1 MFTLAHISDPHLGPL
16 PPVRPRDLM
25 NKRFFGY
32 LSWIRK
38 RRSLHRPEVLA
49 ALAAD
54 LAARRPDHLVVTGD
68 LTNIALEAEFSKV
81 AEWLHG
87 LGVPEAVSVIPG
99 NHDAYVAVPWE
110 ASLAEWQPF
119 MGCEAGTNAGPDG
132 FPFVRYR
139 GPAAIVGLS
148 SAQPTPLF
156 CAHGTLGEAQ
166 LARLQAQLRRLG
178 EEGWFRVVLLH
189 HPPSLEGIAWR
200 KRLVDAA
207 PFRQVIADTGAELI
221 LHGHDHK
228 FGAERIAGPGMTVP
242 VVGVPSASASRDGKH
257 PVAHYQLYSIER
269 AGNGWRVAVT
279 ARGFDPAR
287 GAFREARSFDL

>member
-16 PPVRPRDLM
+16 PPFRARDLM

-38 RRSLHRPEVLA
+38 REALHRPEVLA
-49 ALAAD
+49 ALADD
-54 LAARRPDHLVVTGD
+54 LGARGADHLVVTGD
-68 LTNIALEAEFSKV
+68 LTNIALEEEFSRV
-81 AEWLHG
+81 AAWLQG
-87 LGVPEAVSVIPG
+87 LGGPQAVTVIPG

-110 ASLAEWQPF
+110 ASLAKWQPF
-119 MGCEAGTNAGPDG
+119 MSCEAGGMGGPEG

-156 CAHGTLGEAQ
+156 CAHGTLGAEQ
-166 LARLQAQLRRLG
+166 LARLKALLKRLG

-189 HPPSLEGIAWR
+189 HPPHLQGIARR
-200 KRLVDAA
+200 KRLVDAT
-207 PFRQVIADTGAELI
+207 PFREAIAEAGAELI

-228 FGAERIAGPGMTVP
+228 FGSEKISGPGASVP
-242 VVGVPSASASRDGKH
+242 VVGVPSASAGRDGKH
-257 PVAHYQLYSIER
+257 PVAHYQLYGIER
-269 AGNGWRVAVT
+269 AGNGWRIDVT
-279 ARGFDPAR
+279 ARGFEPAS
-287 GAFREARSFDL
+287 GAFREARRFDL